1 MNKKIIVITLLFC
14 MMPNLHSQERC
25 EDVVYEFSPGRY
37 NILDSSVIIYS
48 QPNVTGLVTG
58 RLNLHSEIEIIEAV
72 ENSQTTMEGMSH
84 YWYKI
89 RFNSVTGYVWGGYIA
104 IETSVFNFG
113 DARVYCYYRVSSMVR
128 YGNDYYV
135 PSVLPNDIFVYFDN
149 RRLNNSVIEEQY
161 KEFKKVYGSEGIRES
176 CYFNFLKG
184 RNFIMFGHGGNG
196 YTDQYIIRENGEI
209 EYSGFIWACG

>member
-89 RFNSVTGYVWGGYIA
+89 RFNGVTGYVWGGYIA
-104 IETSVFNFG
+104 IEASIFDFG
-113 DARVYCYYRVSSMVR
+113 GAKVYCYYRVSSIVR
-128 YGNDYYV
+128 YSNDYYV

-161 KEFKKVYGSEGIRES
+161 KEFKKEYGSEGIRES
-176 CYFNFLKG
+176 CYFDFLKR
-184 RNFIMFGHGGNG
+184 RNFIMFGHSGNG
-196 YTDQYIIRENGEI
+196 YSDLYIIRENGEI
-209 EYSGFIWACG
+209 EYSGSVWACG